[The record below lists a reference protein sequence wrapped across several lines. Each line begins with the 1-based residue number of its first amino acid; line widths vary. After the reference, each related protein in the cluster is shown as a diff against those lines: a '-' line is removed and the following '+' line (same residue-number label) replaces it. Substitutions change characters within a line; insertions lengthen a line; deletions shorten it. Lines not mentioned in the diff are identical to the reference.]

1 MYAGGWVVPK
11 NPVGTGRCTGCE
23 RIDRPNHAFG
33 LSGGNQKG
41 DADSVKMMI

>member
-33 LSGGNQKG
+33 L
-41 DADSVKMMI
+41 DFLVEIRRAMLIR